1 MIYWVFC
8 FLLNRSQTYTVIR
21 SSTKYT
27 EIIIQ
32 NSKTP
37 TNPRKSQK
45 ITIHQKQPETTSE
58 TTTKPTRNPDTTCFY
73 PNPSDTYAKYG
84 GVGCIWIIIMGVSDG
99 GGTSTAKDDLLSGN
113 DVYDGYDRYDNLY
126 DEQFDSQYD
135 NANDD
140 IPMDVLIPLLISLWG
155 LMSLCLCIYTHKFIW
170 RSPAVSKLCMYV
182 VLCSL
187 VMFFATII
195 AFKPAHENDGW
206 YYGPDSNWR
215 RFNRRSYERWRRD
228 NGDVELTWGAY
239 KG

>member
-1 MIYWVFC
+1 
-8 FLLNRSQTYTVIR
+8 
-21 SSTKYT
+21 
-27 EIIIQ
+27 
-32 NSKTP
+32 
-37 TNPRKSQK
+37 
-45 ITIHQKQPETTSE
+45 
-58 TTTKPTRNPDTTCFY
+58 
-73 PNPSDTYAKYG
+73 
-84 GVGCIWIIIMGVSDG
+84 MGVSDG

-206 YYGPDSNWR
+206 SAKKNHESGTQGSQSNNGGSYDYHYGSGYSI
-215 RFNRRSYERWRRD
+215 FTTQ
-228 NGDVELTWGAY
+228 L
-239 KG
+239 K